1 MEAEPAVVHNRLV
14 QMVAL
19 ACLCEE
25 WYIGM
30 VMAGLSVAVE
40 FQPTGS
46 NCVQDGRAVD
56 HLHHDPQLLGLNNQI
71 SVCGLAGGLV
81 GTE

>member
-1 MEAEPAVVHNRLV
+1 VEAEPAVVHNRLV
-14 QMVAL
+14 EMVAL

-25 WYIGM
+25 WYGD
-30 VMAGLSVAVE
+30 GLPVAVE

-56 HLHHDPQLLGLNNQI
+56 HLHLDPQLLGFNNQI